1 MLKGIRPALRA
12 KTETFPQSLKRFP
25 FLLIVW
31 GIKKKKVWGE
41 KQNMYWSLSHSSLLN
56 QHESGNGNDEW
67 IFLHTFKKLEL
78 VGVILLLSTD
88 RVPSLGFGPEK
99 VLGVAVKLCR
109 SQVSSF

>member
-1 MLKGIRPALRA
+1 
-12 KTETFPQSLKRFP
+12 
-25 FLLIVW
+25 
-31 GIKKKKVWGE
+31 
-41 KQNMYWSLSHSSLLN
+41 MYWSLSHSSLLN

>member
-1 MLKGIRPALRA
+1 MLIINRFLNALND
-12 KTETFPQSLKRFP
+12 SLFFSFFGVLK
-25 FLLIVW
+25 
-31 GIKKKKVWGE
+31 KKKKVWGE